1 MAFGNAKLNTDIAV
15 LIERPVKSFYLV
27 ANPVFYRVC
36 SKIET
41 LATPHGRMDHN
52 MYGRLNLVL
61 NGAFAIQKE
70 VPAIQISSIFSTDN
84 TNFIMY
90 YHICDSMLDSV
101 LVVGNFVLAT
111 LRGHTIRYW
120 QH

>member
-61 NGAFAIQKE
+61 NGAFAIQNE
-70 VPAIQISSIFSTDN
+70 APAIQISSIFSTDN

-90 YHICDSMLDSV
+90 YHICDSILDSV

>member
-52 MYGRLNLVL
+52 MYGRLNLAL
-61 NGAFAIQKE
+61 NGAFAIQNE
-70 VPAIQISSIFSTDN
+70 VPAI
-84 TNFIMY
+84 
-90 YHICDSMLDSV
+90 HI
-101 LVVGNFVLAT
+101 
-111 LRGHTIRYW
+111 
-120 QH
+120 